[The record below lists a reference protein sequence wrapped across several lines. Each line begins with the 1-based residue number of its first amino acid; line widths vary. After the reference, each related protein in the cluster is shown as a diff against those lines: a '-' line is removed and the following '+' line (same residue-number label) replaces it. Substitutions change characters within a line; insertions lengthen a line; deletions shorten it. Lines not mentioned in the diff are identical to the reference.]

1 MQKKTRP
8 IAKMGTVSRILELKK
23 DLQKMKQSKKGT
35 QPTMFKILQLTLS
48 LAALAV
54 SAQAESLLET
64 FGSGDDQ
71 FQMEFVTI
79 GNPGNAAD
87 TTGSPNP
94 AGRVLYNYNIGK
106 YEVSRGMIE
115 KANAAGGLGITL
127 ADMSGYGGNG
137 VNRPATG
144 ISWNEAARFVNY
156 LNTSKGYQA
165 AYNFTTSGV
174 NDNITMWGPGQY
186 SGSNQFRHKDAIY
199 VLPSMDEWYKAAYG
213 SPSGTWYDYA
223 NGSNSAPTAVASG
236 TSGAVYGQSGPAD
249 ITNAGGL
256 SQYGTMAQNG
266 NAREWNESAFDGSN
280 DSASESR
287 VLRGGSHVV
296 VNPVHNLGASYRDN
310 TDPTLESSNVGFR
323 VASVP
328 EPSSGLLVLLGL
340 SAVLRRRRKRSG
352 LAV

>member
-1 MQKKTRP
+1 MN
-8 IAKMGTVSRILELKK
+8 
-23 DLQKMKQSKKGT
+23 
-35 QPTMFKILQLTLS
+35 KILQLTLS

-54 SAQAESLLET
+54 SAQAQTITTTT
-64 FGSGDDQ
+64 FGSGANQ
-71 FQMEFVTI
+71 FSIDFVTI

-87 TTGSPNP
+87 TTGDPNP
-94 AGRVLYNYNIGK
+94 AGRVNYVYNIGK

-115 KANAAGGLGITL
+115 KANAAGSLGITL
-127 ADMSGYGGNG
+127 YDMSSSGGNG
-137 VNRPATG
+137 ANRPATG
-144 ISWNEAARFVNY
+144 VSWNEAARFVNY

-174 NDNITMWGPGQY
+174 NDNITMWGTGLY
-186 SGSNQFRHKDAIY
+186 SGSNQFRHKDAY
-199 VLPSMDEWYKAAYG
+199 YFLPSRDEWYKAAYG

-223 NGSNSAPTAVASG
+223 TGSDSAPTAVDSG
-236 TSGAVYGQSGPAD
+236 TSGAVYNQNFNQGPAD

-256 SQYGTMAQNG
+256 SQWGTMAQNG
-266 NAREWNESAFDGSN
+266 NVWEWNESAFDGSN

-287 VLRGGSHVV
+287 ERRGGSWGVILGV
-296 VNPVHNLGASYRDN
+296 ELAASLRNLSA
-310 TDPTLESSNVGFR
+310 PTFEGINVGFR